1 MEIQQMGM
9 GRNILVAEDSPSYAL
24 LYKQIFE
31 SRGHTVTVT
40 NDGEEC
46 VASYKNMTAN
56 SDARQFDMVIL
67 DYSMPKKNGLETA
80 KEILQIRPDQRILFI
95 SSFGDELTPKLR
107 ALSNGINIDVLEKP
121 FNSQSL
127 IQKVE
132 FEIEG
137 QVPTG
142 LVLQ

>member
-1 MEIQQMGM
+1 MGM

-40 NDGEEC
+40 DDGEEC
-46 VASYKNMTAN
+46 IASYKNMTAN

-107 ALSNGINIDVLEKP
+107 ALSNGTNIDVLEKP

>member
-1 MEIQQMGM
+1 M

-40 NDGEEC
+40 DDGEEC
-46 VASYKNMTAN
+46 IASYKNMTAN

-107 ALSNGINIDVLEKP
+107 ALSNGTNIDVLEKP

-137 QVPTG
+137 QVQTG
-142 LVLQ
+142 LVPQ

>member
-1 MEIQQMGM
+1 MGM

>member
-1 MEIQQMGM
+1 MEM

-107 ALSNGINIDVLEKP
+107 ALSNGTNIDVLEKP

-137 QVPTG
+137 QVQTG